1 MQETRYIEPAQSDL
15 PRLND
20 RKKSQS
26 LNGHK
31 KDQNY
36 FINMGSKFSKTHN
49 CEF

>member
-1 MQETRYIEPAQSDL
+1 MQGTRYTEPVQSDL

-26 LNGHK
+26 PNGHK

-36 FINMGSKFSKTHN
+36 FINMDSKFSKMHN